1 MGVVALR
8 GSGPTDRELDSTLSA
23 LRIKSPLFPTHWLLT
38 SLSYGPSFHSW
49 KQLGRKG
56 SQFSPQ
62 LLSVHTKCEVTKDA
76 PQSK

>member
-8 GSGPTDRELDSTLSA
+8 GSGKQAGSLTRTLSA
-23 LRIKSPLFPTHWLLT
+23 LRIKSPFFPTHWLLT
-38 SLSYGPSFHSW
+38 SPSCGPSFHSW

-62 LLSVHTKCEVTKDA
+62 LLSVHAKYEVTKDG